1 MGRGW
6 RVAAAATIGIVAGLA
21 LTPTVAQAASTPMV
35 AWSPSGSFDYGSL
48 DGALKQSSSHTF
60 TLKNVDGKVAGPL
73 TVSVSG
79 ASAFTKT
86 ADGCTG
92 KSLKR
97 GQMCNVSIGFAPTT
111 IGALGAVLTAA
122 GPKGAKASLNLT
134 GVSAWQAADLTSYTQ
149 GQWDTAGKHP
159 LTPGG
164 TVLIDDFNST
174 YLSTGGVF
182 VIGDT
187 SKYVE
192 EFGSGDALNTYLPQS
207 GTPAALTGSLAD
219 PTSSSSGSFGG
230 DVAALKLNVDFA
242 DAGYLGGSQ
251 LHFGDLTLCGLAV
264 TGLNGMTVR
273 QFLGTAN
280 TALGGTSTGYSTADL
295 DAYAA
300 DLNASFENGATVSA
314 FAHDHLSGNNLCNTV
329 LWTTGSF
336 TTYTQ
341 SDWHT
346 GFSTL
351 LHDWYNTIFIS
362 AGGVLTIGVAGVDC
376 HTTTEYLIEF
386 GSAQSVS
393 DFLPQSGAPG
403 VLTGCLADP
412 TSSSAGAFAAD
423 VLALQLDVDFADAG
437 YLTASSG
444 LKFGDLTICGL
455 TSDSDL
461 NGQTI
466 RQFLATANT
475 ALGAGGHVDSIAD
488 LDSISTEITGSFSIA
503 TPTDWAQAHL
513 QPGTCP

>member
-1 MGRGW
+1 
-6 RVAAAATIGIVAGLA
+6 
-21 LTPTVAQAASTPMV
+21 MV

-48 DGALKQSSSHTF
+48 DGALKQSSSHSF
-60 TLKNVDGKVAGPL
+60 TLKNADGKVAGPL
-73 TVSVSG
+73 AVSVSG
-79 ASAFTKT
+79 ASAYTKT
-86 ADGCTG
+86 LDGCTG

-97 GQMCNVSIGFAPTT
+97 GQMCSVSIGFAPTT
-111 IGALGAVLTAA
+111 IGTLGAVLTAT
-122 GPKGAKASLNLT
+122 GPKGTRATVNLT
-134 GVSAWQAADLTSYTQ
+134 GTSAWQGTDLTSYTQ
-149 GQWDTAGKHP
+149 GQWETAGKHP

-174 YLSTGGVF
+174 YISTGGVF
-182 VIGDT
+182 VIGDP
-187 SKYVE
+187 SKYIE
-192 EFGSGDALNTYLPQS
+192 QFASGDALNTYLPQS
-207 GTPAALTGSLAD
+207 GTPAALTGSLGD

-230 DVAALKLNVDFA
+230 DVAALKLNIDFA

-251 LHFGDLTLCGLAV
+251 LHFGDMTLCGLAV

-280 TALGGTSTGYSTADL
+280 TALGGTSTGYNIADL

-300 DLNASFENGATVSA
+300 DLNASFENGTTVSA
-314 FAHDHLSGNNLCNTV
+314 FAHDHLSGDSFCDPV
-329 LWTTGSF
+329 LWATGSF
-336 TTYTQ
+336 TTYSQ

-351 LHDWYNTIFIS
+351 LHDWFNTVYFS
-362 AGGVLTIGVAGVDC
+362 AGGVLSIGVGSVFC
-376 HTTTEYLIEF
+376 TSTTEFFIEF
-386 GSAQSVS
+386 EGDQSIS
-393 DFLPQSGAPG
+393 NFLPQSGTPG
-403 VLTGCLADP
+403 VLTGCLGDP

-437 YLTASSG
+437 YLTSSSG

-455 TSDSDL
+455 TSDTDV

-466 RQFLATANT
+466 RQFLATVNT

-488 LDSISTEITGSFSIA
+488 LDSLSTQVTGSFSIA

-513 QPGTCP
+513 QPGACP